1 MEREIKELKE
11 GVCHKLLWS
20 RAPKHLWDDCLKL
33 EDREVLETM
42 MSGKKLVISQFCEL
56 LWFKWVVFWDETA
69 PFPNDVLKLGC
80 YLGPSIDVGPA
91 MTTKILTENGQVL
104 HRSAYKPLTPDEL
117 PDKDGSDAQDQFMA
131 RVYERLWSL
140 VLPRGLEDKALEN
153 TPQYDPYE
161 DEMKNEQMC
170 PQLEEEIE
178 LMPEVGDH

>member
-1 MEREIKELKE
+1 
-11 GVCHKLLWS
+11 
-20 RAPKHLWDDCLKL
+20 
-33 EDREVLETM
+33 
-42 MSGKKLVISQFCEL
+42 
-56 LWFKWVVFWDETA
+56 
-69 PFPNDVLKLGC
+69 
-80 YLGPSIDVGPA
+80 

-178 LMPEVGDH
+178 LTPEVGDH